1 MMTKSTWGTEKPAI
15 SSLARSTR
23 RTCTPL
29 PCTPTFH
36 ACTEPPPPLSAI
48 RAGPRRGSKGPIC
61 IRTWNRGDASS
72 IISLG
77 ISHRLRA
84 SINSP
89 SSRPLSL
96 SSFRRPSQISPKSD
110 RFPFRKR
117 DNVVFLVCVATEDDG
132 RVEKRVGARRTEIAA
147 APTWKGGEE
156 EGAREKRRRGGWNAL
171 TLASIFERT
180 DR

>member
-1 MMTKSTWGTEKPAI
+1 MTKSTWGTEKPAI

-36 ACTEPPPPLSAI
+36 ACTELPPPLSAI

-77 ISHRLRA
+77 ISYRLRA

-96 SSFRRPSQISPKSD
+96 SSFRRPSQIFHRIDSLFGNATTLSSLSVWPPRMMAAS
-110 RFPFRKR
+110 RSESERGERK
-117 DNVVFLVCVATEDDG
+117 
-132 RVEKRVGARRTEIAA
+132 
-147 APTWKGGEE
+147 
-156 EGAREKRRRGGWNAL
+156 
-171 TLASIFERT
+171 
-180 DR
+180 